1 MALIFKNRIMNIF
14 HYCVIYK
21 PQLKLGFRAFQ
32 ASASICKAEDRKAMM
47 ASLPRK
53 DEGVQG
59 EKSVDIDSSKLMK
72 FAFPEEN
79 TNDMVVE
86 GTRFAELPICHIH
99 VSPNNT
105 ILTISDWKG
114 RPLINRSCGME
125 GFKNTKKGTNVAAQ
139 AAALSLSLIAQ
150 ERGIKHIRVSVK
162 GLGPGRM
169 SSVKGLQMG
178 GMEIVSITDTTPTP
192 TTGTRPRKRRRI

>member
-1 MALIFKNRIMNIF
+1 MALIFKNRLMNIF
-14 HYCVIYK
+14 HYCLIYN
-21 PQLKLGFRAFQ
+21 PQMKLGFRAFH
-32 ASASICKAEDRKAMM
+32 ASASIWKADDRKAMM

-59 EKSVDIDSSKLMK
+59 EKSVDIDSFKLMK

-86 GTRFAELPICHIH
+86 GTRFAELPVCHIH
-99 VSPNNT
+99 VSSNNT

-114 RPLINRSCGME
+114 RPLMHRSCGME

-139 AAALSLSLIAQ
+139 AAALSLSMKAL
-150 ERGIKHIRVSVK
+150 ERGIKHVRVSVK

-178 GMEIVSITDTTPTP
+178 GMEIVSVTDTTPTP
-192 TTGTRPRKRRRI
+192 STGTRPRKRRRI